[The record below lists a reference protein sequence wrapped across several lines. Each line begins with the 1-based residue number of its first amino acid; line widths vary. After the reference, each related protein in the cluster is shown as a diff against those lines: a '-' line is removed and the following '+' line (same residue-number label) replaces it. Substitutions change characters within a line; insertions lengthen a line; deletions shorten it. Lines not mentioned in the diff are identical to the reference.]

1 MSAPVSNDVN
11 WIRRLIPPRA
21 DPGLPSRL
29 RALDPVNA
37 SSVRATLSHIKTNG
51 QAGMIISNMTLD
63 RDDLKQ
69 RKFVFTVGNTSLG
82 KPEFIMRNVPRT
94 MATQAQDALRS
105 VAGLL
110 QRGVDVAEN
119 HGVYGGNLRCIV
131 AKPSAAEAEALR
143 SEFFGT
149 ASLIYGDSVE
159 ILELLPMCA
168 RIGCDLERGE
178 RLQNPEIPVRL
189 DNLRGCSQC
198 SIIWDVSAGAKTA
211 KPKVCGGC
219 SARFYCDKRC
229 QKLHWRD
236 GHKEECTTLAKMDED
251 LRRTLE
257 EREAADPGGEKRGE
271 QSLYEQGFDQLFSSQ
286 PLVQFIRAAIWA
298 FSPPGVPPGGIPGA
312 VLRLGDGADGGAELV
327 RIGCAFRSDPPWTVM
342 WTNTG
347 ALSEEEHAFLESHRL
362 EFARL
367 YE

>member
-1 MSAPVSNDVN
+1 
-11 WIRRLIPPRA
+11 
-21 DPGLPSRL
+21 
-29 RALDPVNA
+29 
-37 SSVRATLSHIKTNG
+37 
-51 QAGMIISNMTLD
+51 
-63 RDDLKQ
+63 
-69 RKFVFTVGNTSLG
+69 
-82 KPEFIMRNVPRT
+82 

-119 HGVYGGNLRCIV
+119 HGVYGGNVRSRWWCYRCSFACFALTPLTQLRCIV

-168 RIGCDLERGE
+168 RIGCDLEQGE

-257 EREAADPGGEKRGE
+257 EREAADPGGVVARTR
-271 QSLYEQGFDQLFSSQ
+271 GFDQLFSSQ